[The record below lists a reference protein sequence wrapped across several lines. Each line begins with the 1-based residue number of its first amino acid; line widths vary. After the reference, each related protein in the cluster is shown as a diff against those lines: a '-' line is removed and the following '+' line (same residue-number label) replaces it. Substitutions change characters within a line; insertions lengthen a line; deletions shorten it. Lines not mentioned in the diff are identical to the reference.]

1 MRRTALA
8 VAASFLL
15 GVLSHAAYA
24 ANPPKIE
31 DGLTYLRYALNA
43 LKRAEV
49 KDTAAAASRDQAVQ
63 LTEKAIEE
71 VNKAI
76 KANAGK

>member
-24 ANPPKIE
+24 ATPPKIE

-49 KDTAAAASRDQAVQ
+49 RDTAAASRDQAVQ

-71 VNKAI
+71 VNKAL

>member
-1 MRRTALA
+1 MHRTALA
-8 VAASFLL
+8 AAAAFAL
-15 GVLSHAAYA
+15 GALGHAAYA
-24 ANPPKIE
+24 AKAPRIE
-31 DGLTYLRYALNA
+31 DGLTHLRYALNA

-49 KDTAAAASRDQAVQ
+49 KDAAAPSRDQAVQ

-76 KANAGK
+76 KANAEK

>member
-8 VAASFLL
+8 VATAFAL
-15 GVLSHAAYA
+15 GALSHAAYA
-24 ANPPKIE
+24 AKPPKIE

-49 KDTAAAASRDQAVQ
+49 KDKAAANRDQAVQ

-76 KANAGK
+76 KANAQE

>member
-1 MRRTALA
+1 MRRTAVA
-8 VAASFLL
+8 VAAAFLL
-15 GVLSHAAYA
+15 GALSHAAYA
-24 ANPPKIE
+24 ASTPKLE

-49 KDTAAAASRDQAVQ
+49 GDKAQANRESAVQ

-71 VNKAI
+71 VNKGI
-76 KANAGK
+76 QANAAK